1 MAVWEKIGTQ
11 SVNIAPATT
20 PVSQYQTIAQAT
32 SFDDLNK
39 KLTASG
45 GRLSS
50 GDKVRFTMELNGPYA
65 PLFNVA
71 GAELLFRD
79 KMPPGLILDDVR
91 GEGMTTVIIE
101 AHATSP
107 WFAAVG
113 AWLVSEWYIIPL
125 ISIGIALILGAAIT
139 SIGFAVA
146 FARSP
151 QTIPQTA
158 MWIAIGVAGVAV
170 LGLVAYR
177 AKKKGYI

>member
-1 MAVWEKIGTQ
+1 MAIWEKIGTQ
-11 SVNIAPATT
+11 SVTIVPAGT
-20 PVSQYQTIAQAT
+20 PVGGYQLIAQGT
-32 SFDDLNK
+32 SFDDLNS
-39 KLTASG
+39 KLTANG
-45 GRLSS
+45 GRLNS

-65 PLFNVA
+65 PAFNLA

-91 GEGMTTVIIE
+91 GEGMTTVIID

-125 ISIGIALILGAAIT
+125 IAIGISLILGAAIT

-158 MWIAIGVAGVAV
+158 MWIALGVGGLALIGVI
-170 LGLVAYR
+170 AYG